1 MNIVRFLNAILDEV
15 FCVNTGRF
23 LSVLRD
29 EGFCVNNHEGFL
41 NGILEEKLRRV

>member
-1 MNIVRFLNAILDEV
+1 MNTVRFLNAILDEV